1 MQRYALTAIFGVFAG
16 IFVGML
22 GTPGYALIVPGLL
35 ILSIITDYSKAV
47 GTYLLMAAVPLTL
60 ASAYIYYK
68 RKDVDLDISLILMVT
83 VFIGSIG
90 GAYLSKYVSD
100 NNRERIAGTI
110 ETIIGPWYLL
120 RSFGLVP

>member
-1 MQRYALTAIFGVFAG
+1 MQRYALTAIFGIFAG

-68 RKDVDLDISLILMVT
+68 RKDVELDISLILMVT

>member
-1 MQRYALTAIFGVFAG
+1 
-16 IFVGML
+16 
-22 GTPGYALIVPGLL
+22 
-35 ILSIITDYSKAV
+35 
-47 GTYLLMAAVPLTL
+47 
-60 ASAYIYYK
+60 
-68 RKDVDLDISLILMVT
+68 MVT